1 MLLSVDASATRQ
13 LQSRLGRGCVW
24 RGHAYPCADEVIT
37 PEGKLDIPKI
47 RPLAQLGYYD
57 YTSVTEVFEMRV
69 LGAHGL
75 LNVRLEGKSS

>member
-1 MLLSVDASATRQ
+1 MARS
-13 LQSRLGRGCVW
+13 CI
-24 RGHAYPCADEVIT
+24 PCADEVIT
-37 PEGKLDIPKI
+37 PEGKIDIPKI